1 MCNQLACLLEDWE
14 TLDDLK
20 NLKPE
25 ELLLRWINYHLKR
38 AGQTKVSNLGK
49 DLADSRKLLYVMNQL
64 DRNRC
69 KLDPGLSERDDLKR
83 AEIMIHNS
91 LNLGC
96 DEVVGPKDIVKGNEK
111 VNIVFVAELFNTK
124 HGLED
129 TDAVIEED
137 EGTREERAFRQWINS
152 LGIDGVFV
160 DNLY

>member
-1 MCNQLACLLEDWE
+1 
-14 TLDDLK
+14 
-20 NLKPE
+20 
-25 ELLLRWINYHLKR
+25 
-38 AGQTKVSNLGK
+38 LGK
-49 DLADSRKLLYVMNQL
+49 DLSDSRKLLYVMNQL
-64 DRNRC
+64 DKNRC
-69 KLDPGLSERDDLKR
+69 KLDGLGERDDLKR
-83 AEIMIHNS
+83 AEVMIHNS

-96 DEVVGPKDIVKGNEK
+96 DEVVGPRDIVKGNEK

-129 TDAVIEED
+129 TDVVIEDD